1 MYKTITIYHTTRRLL
16 FFMRSLFK
24 NLKIRLKEQVKL
36 KRIQGIF
43 LTMSSNTERM
53 KVSHLE
59 AQEVLKEIY
68 SELIAASK
76 AEEEAIA
83 KRVITQKKFDDAEG
97 KYRKIVS
104 EMTDHVIKQQKK
116 LGKTLA
122 RLRAAAAEEELHEKK
137 ELKKRKKS
145 IGGEAA
151 DMSIDELRKLL
162 EEKEKVDNLAKEG
175 GKGPWSYEE
184 KQKLRDMVEKSGK
197 GAWRRKAE
205 SFENRTPDMLCHQW
219 YIMEQAYME
228 DKGEEVNKKDEDE
241 EGWEQGEDEEDDY
254 WENITVDGIEYQHDK
269 DTHVM
274 TRCEDFEE
282 VGEWNPDLKEID
294 FYEYGE
300 DKDK

>member
-1 MYKTITIYHTTRRLL
+1 
-16 FFMRSLFK
+16 
-24 NLKIRLKEQVKL
+24 
-36 KRIQGIF
+36 
-43 LTMSSNTERM
+43 MSSNTERM

-300 DKDK
+300 DKYK